1 MFINYLDQI
10 PQIPAE
16 LIPEVKNIVDLKLYT
31 NTNLTDAYQFSLKC
45 VNQDL
50 YNWIVI
56 NVLPHTSIKQ
66 DKNLRIFYQLI
77 ANGKT
82 KFPIHKDINRTLA
95 YNYIL
100 DPGGSDVIT
109 NVYDDNKN
117 LLESVCL
124 MPFRWHSIKVDKFH
138 DVINLPD
145 NAVRIA
151 VTLHSF
157 VF

>member
-10 PQIPAE
+10 PQIPSE
-16 LIPEVKNIVDLKLYT
+16 LIPDIKSIVDLKLYP
-31 NTNLTDAYQFSLKC
+31 NLADAYQFSLKN
-45 VNQDL
+45 VNEDL
-50 YNWIVI
+50 YAWIVT
-56 NVLPHTSIKQ
+56 NVLPHTNVKP
-66 DKNLRIFYQLI
+66 DKSLRIFYQLI
-77 ANGKT
+77 ANGKK
-82 KFPIHKDINRTLA
+82 KFPIHKDRNRTLA

-100 DPGGSDVIT
+100 DPGGPDVIT

-117 LLESVCL
+117 LIESGCL

-138 DVINLPD
+138 NVINLPD
-145 NAVRIA
+145 NAVRIS